1 MTGHT
6 PAQIIGEL
14 LARHPEAASLQGEA
28 SHRQALAVCSAAL
41 VGQLFTEAQA
51 ARLGYDELRHRL
63 DSRRR
68 HPVHFAVGLL
78 LLAVLG
84 TGLTMLD
91 AFELGG
97 TRSVPLA
104 VAAAAVWVTVAWLA
118 ALASQARRWVSA
130 AAVIGGAVFLGLLL
144 VLLHGLDHH
153 GRGGSVLGFLV
164 GVFILVLVTGAAVL
178 IAHME
183 PASLLVARWR
193 WHRVRAAHEAAV
205 RTERD
210 DVAAAAVAT
219 EAWLGLVRTQAAASA
234 GDDGQLVHETVALA
248 ASLLGSGRP
257 QLLPPATHSS

>member
-6 PAQIIGEL
+6 PTQIIGEL

-41 VGQLFTEAQA
+41 VGRLFTEAQA

-68 HPVHFAVGLL
+68 HPVHFGVGLL

-84 TGLTMLD
+84 AGLTMLD
-91 AFELGG
+91 AIELGG
-97 TRSVPLA
+97 ARSVLLA
-104 VAAAAVWVTVAWLA
+104 LAAAAVWVTVAWLA
-118 ALASQARRWVSA
+118 ALAGRERRWAPVA
-130 AAVIGGAVFLGLLL
+130 AIIGGTVFLCLLL
-144 VLLHGLDHH
+144 VFLHGLDHG
-153 GRGGSVLGFLV
+153 GRGGSVLGIVV
-164 GVFILVLVTGAAVL
+164 GVFILALVTGAAVL

-193 WHRVRAAHEAAV
+193 WHRARAAHEAAV
-205 RTERD
+205 KTERE

-219 EAWLGLVRTQAAASA
+219 EVWLGLVRTQAAASA
-234 GDDGQLVHETVALA
+234 GDDEQLVHETVTLA
-248 ASLLGSGRP
+248 AALLGSGRP
-257 QLLPPATHSS
+257 QLLPS